1 MSLSGGW
8 NPDCCKKWEAGTMLC
23 LAGILY
29 CVAGIQIAAK
39 NGRLEPH
46 PVWAFKSIKRNGVGD
61 GAVGL

>member
-1 MSLSGGW
+1 M
-8 NPDCCKKWEAGTMLC
+8 MC

-46 PVWAFKSIKRNGVGD
+46 PVWAFKIIKRNGVGD
-61 GAVGL
+61 GAVRL